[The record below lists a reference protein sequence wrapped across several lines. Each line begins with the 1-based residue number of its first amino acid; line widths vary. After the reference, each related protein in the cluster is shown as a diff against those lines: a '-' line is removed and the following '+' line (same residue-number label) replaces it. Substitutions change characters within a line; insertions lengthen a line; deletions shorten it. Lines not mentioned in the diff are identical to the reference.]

1 MMKKRLLSLLLILA
15 LVMAIPAAALAAGES
30 YIVDET
36 GRISAEDTAVL
47 QQLGETIRENTG
59 AAVCVCI
66 TDETGPDL
74 HSYAEQFWAERCG
87 ADEGIILVHNPAANM
102 VSYAVYGDRL
112 GSLSEEEINELV
124 GAYNS
129 ANSYFDGAHSFMNLA
144 YARLGGPG
152 LEESETRQYDRVVDL
167 AGVIDADTL
176 SELNRMADEVSSQYA
191 CDVAVAFVR
200 SLDGKYVQDY
210 SDDFFWY
217 NGYGQGPE
225 RDGILLLISV
235 GDREFNESTSGY
247 AATAF
252 TDYGLQQYIEPNF
265 TRYLIN
271 GRDDWAGAARQ
282 FITDAGELLRQA
294 KEGKP
299 YDYYGSNT
307 VVVEHEKKSVKDVA
321 PGAAL
326 ISAIIGFFSGGI
338 PAGAMKRKMK
348 SVEKNYGAGNYA
360 RGGLQMRRSEDR
372 FLYSNVHRTPIPRE
386 EHRTG
391 GGGGGGGSSMHFSS
405 SGHSFGGSHGKF

>member
-1 MMKKRLLSLLLILA
+1 MKKRLLSLLLILA
-15 LVMAIPAAALAAGES
+15 LALSLCAAAVSAEES
-30 YIVDET
+30 YVFDEA
-36 GRISAEDTAVL
+36 GRVSAEELEIL
-47 QQLGETIRENTG
+47 QQLGARIRADTG
-59 AAVCVCI
+59 AVVCVCI
-66 TDETGPDL
+66 TEGTGPDL
-74 HSYAEQFWAERCG
+74 RSYAAQFWQEHFD
-87 ADEGIILVHNPAANM
+87 ADEGIILVYNPAANM
-102 VSYAVYGDRL
+102 ISYAAYGERL
-112 GSLSEEEINELV
+112 GTLDESELNELA
-124 GAYNS
+124 GAFNS
-129 ANSYFDGAHSFMNLA
+129 ANTCFEGAHSFMNLA
-144 YARLGGPG
+144 YAKLGGPG

-167 AGVIDADTL
+167 AGVLDADTL
-176 SELNRMADEVSSQYA
+176 AELNRMANDVSGKYA

-247 AATAF
+247 GTTAF

-265 TRYLIN
+265 TRYLVN

-294 KEGKP
+294 RDGKP
-299 YDYYGSNT
+299 YDYEYDSPA
-307 VVVEHEKKSVKDVA
+307 VVEREKKTAKEVA

-360 RGGLQMRRSEDR
+360 RGGLRMRRSDDR
-372 FLYSNVHRTPIPRE
+372 FLYANVHRTPIPHE
-386 EHRTG
+386 EHRT